1 MPVFEKRDMDQPQFC
16 YVLTTTGRDVFGDMT
31 YASVQFLR
39 YAHPEAQIICL
50 CDAQSHRALESMRH
64 PLLEA
69 VDRAEPVVTPDGSA
83 GHRNRFIK
91 TQMRQIVQGDFV
103 YFDSDTVVVDRVDEM
118 FACPAPMAGIPNFSG
133 TGDPSEICAKERDV
147 FAIMGWPL
155 PRRPFINGGVLLLRD
170 CEPTHNFARLWHD
183 KWRAWSSRGRHADQ
197 QSLNSAL
204 AESGIDYAVLG
215 NRFNGQVN
223 QRPSLC
229 LEPIAVWHYYS
240 SQNGVP
246 GLVIPRTILH
256 EAIARFRAK
265 GRLTPDMIREMRQWP
280 YPWYTPTALDRWYVK
295 RFVWCKNDIG
305 FESSSRYWLAGHRRQ
320 ALMKYLRWRL
330 FEQPSEKRIRRAIAE
345 AMEQKSEVAG
355 SDCTDELASTQPPPS
370 APGRVTS
377 LSPLSSAGVG

>member
-1 MPVFEKRDMDQPQFC
+1 MPSEKASCLRDSGRDSKHKSSLVMPVFEKRDMDLPQFC

-103 YFDSDTVVVDRVDEM
+103 YFDSDTVVVDCIDEM

-170 CEPTHNFARLWHD
+170 PNI
-183 KWRAWSSRGRHADQ
+183 K
-197 QSLNSAL
+197 N
-204 AESGIDYAVLG
+204 
-215 NRFNGQVN
+215 
-223 QRPSLC
+223 
-229 LEPIAVWHYYS
+229 HYSKNNY
-240 SQNGVP
+240 
-246 GLVIPRTILH
+246 
-256 EAIARFRAK
+256 K
-265 GRLTPDMIREMRQWP
+265 KMRQMSEQ
-280 YPWYTPTALDRWYVK
+280 ARD
-295 RFVWCKNDIG
+295 KN
-305 FESSSRYWLAGHRRQ
+305 A
-320 ALMKYLRWRL
+320 
-330 FEQPSEKRIRRAIAE
+330 
-345 AMEQKSEVAG
+345 
-355 SDCTDELASTQPPPS
+355 
-370 APGRVTS
+370 
-377 LSPLSSAGVG
+377 